1 MRHRIVAALL
11 SFFIL
16 FAAAGLAQ
24 EDRAVV
30 TGSVTDPSHAVI
42 SGASVE
48 IANKATGFHRVVTT
62 NDSGSY
68 FIPGLLVGFYELT
81 VSKTGFRTEEFQS
94 FELVTGQIRTIDTEM
109 NIASGTQEVSVS
121 AAAAPLEE
129 SSSTVGGVIDSA
141 QVANLPLNG
150 RAWTSLMALVPG
162 AINSGGGTAK
172 TIRFAGRGLDDNN
185 FRFDGVDA
193 TGIRAQAPD
202 AAGRLQI
209 STEAIAEFKVDTM
222 LYGADTGGTNGGQVE
237 VISKSGSNDFHGSAF
252 EYLRNDAISARGPFD
267 PSTLPP
273 LRLNQYGASAGG
285 AIVKNRTFFFVA
297 YEGLRQRVGTTL
309 IGNVPSDSFRAA
321 VLAQSPALAPIINS
335 FPLGNRLLSA
345 NVSRYYSTGTLSS
358 NEDSGFVRIDHRITD
373 STNFFAR
380 YNIDKV
386 QNASPSGHL
395 LDRSA
400 SNSSPLNGTMSLSHV
415 FSPTMFNVFVLG
427 ANRINAV
434 QTTNSSFFAQSGVVS
449 SVSIPGFDTLN
460 SQRNSVSAPTTY
472 SLKDDFSWTRG
483 AHSIKAGIEIKRVLY
498 NYSQPPENN
507 LIFSSLANFQANK
520 LDQVNLLDAVP
531 MHGLDKTMDFGYIED
546 AWKVR
551 SNFTLNIGLRYEFF
565 NVFHEDH
572 GRDLPFD
579 LATCGGY
586 CPVGSQFTY
595 PVTNNLEPRVSF
607 AWSPAFL
614 GKKTVIRSGF
624 GIYKGEGQLGD
635 LNAPSDNFAQRLAIT
650 SSDFPNL
657 SFPANSFY
665 QNAAT
670 SAVSPRGLSRNRQ
683 DPTVQQWGLQ
693 LQTELPAGFIL
704 DTGYIGYHG
713 YHQFYRDGENLI
725 NPLTGQ
731 RPLPGFGPI
740 DNKSAVGDNHFDG
753 WQTSLQRQ
761 FRSGVSFTANYMWS
775 HAINDGSNGGGE
787 GDYPQNNAC
796 RVCEIASSDFDVR
809 HTFTANT
816 VYNLPFGKGRQY
828 LNGGGRLSDFF
839 LGGWQFSGLGTFRS
853 GNPVNIFMERPAS
866 ALPDGNSVL
875 NGTSFQR
882 PNYNGGISIVPTNQS
897 INNWINPLAF
907 STPANGTY
915 GNAGRNLARGPA
927 FWQADMALV
936 KNFPIHE
943 RFSIDFRAE
952 AFNIFNRAQFGD
964 PNGDFSSPSFGQIT
978 TTVNNGSIT
987 GGGTPREFQFSLR
1000 LRF

>member
-1 MRHRIVAALL
+1 MQRLPAL
-11 SFFIL
+11 FV
-16 FAAAGLAQ
+16 FACLLAIPSYAQ
-24 EDRAVV
+24 EERATV
-30 TGSVTDPSHAVI
+30 TGTVTDPSNAPI
-42 SGASVE
+42 SGAKVTIESTA
-48 IANKATGFHRVVTT
+48 IGYRRVVTT
-62 NDSGSY
+62 SDSGSY
-68 FIPGLLVGFYELT
+68 SIPGLLAGHYEL
-81 VSKTGFRTEEFQS
+81 SIGKTGFRTEEFRT
-94 FELVTGQIRTIDTEM
+94 FELVTGQIRTLDAEM
-109 NIASGTQEVSVS
+109 QIASGTQEVSVL
-121 AAAAPLEE
+121 AETPPLEE
-129 SSSTVGGVIDSA
+129 SSSTVGGVIDSE

-150 RAWTSLMALVPG
+150 RDWTSLMALVPG

-222 LYGADTGGTNGGQVE
+222 LFAADTGGTNGGQVE

-267 PSTLPP
+267 PATLPP
-273 LRLNQYGASAGG
+273 LRLNQYGVSAGG

-335 FPLGNRLLSA
+335 FPIGNRPFTA
-345 NVSRYYSTGTLSS
+345 DVSRYYSTGSLSG
-358 NEDSGFVRIDHRITD
+358 NEDSGLVRIDHRISD
-373 STNFFAR
+373 NTNFFAR
-380 YNIDKV
+380 FNIDQV
-386 QNASPSGHL
+386 QLSSPSGNL
-395 LDRSA
+395 LDQSLG
-400 SNSSPLNGTMSLSHV
+400 SSTPLNGNLSLSHV
-415 FSPTMFNVFVLG
+415 FSPTLFNVVELG
-427 ANRINAV
+427 ANRIHSL
-434 QTTNSSFFAQSGVVS
+434 QTTNSHFFDQTGIVN
-449 SVSIPGFDTLN
+449 SVSIPGFSTLN
-460 SQRNSVSAPTTY
+460 QERNSVSAPTTY
-472 SLKDDFSWTRG
+472 SLKDDLSWIRG
-483 AHSIKAGIEIKRVLY
+483 AHSIQAGIEIKRVLY
-498 NYSQPPENN
+498 NYSQPSENN
-507 LIFSSLANFQANK
+507 LIYASLADFQANK
-520 LDQVNLLDAVP
+520 LDQVNVLDAVP
-531 MHGLDKTMDFGYIED
+531 MHGLDKTMYFGYIED

-551 SNFTLNIGLRYEFF
+551 SNFTLNLGLRYEFF

-595 PVTNNLEPRVSF
+595 PVTNNFEPRVSF

-614 GKKTVIRSGF
+614 GKHTVIRSGF

-635 LNAPSDNFAQRLAIT
+635 LNAPSDNFAQRLAI
-650 SSDFPNL
+650 SSSQFPNL

-665 QNAAT
+665 AAAAT
-670 SAVSPRGLSRNRQ
+670 QAVSPRGLSRNRQ

-693 LQTELPAGFIL
+693 AQTALPRGFIL

-761 FRSGVSFTANYMWS
+761 FRSGASFSANYMWS

-787 GDYPQNNAC
+787 GDYPENNAC
-796 RVCEIASSDFDVR
+796 RACEVASSDFDIR
-809 HTFTANT
+809 HTFTLNS
-816 VYNLPFGKGRQY
+816 VYDLPFGKGRQY
-828 LNGGGRLSDFF
+828 LTNGGVSNFL
-839 LGGWQFSGLGTFRS
+839 LGGWQLSGIGTARS
-853 GNPVNIFMERPAS
+853 GNPVNVIVDRPAS

-875 NGTSFQR
+875 NGTNFQR
-882 PNYNGGISIVPTNQS
+882 PNYVGGVSIVPANQS
-897 INNWINPLAF
+897 ITNWINPLAF
-907 STPANGTY
+907 VTPANGTY
-915 GNAGRNLARGPA
+915 GNAGRNLARGPS
-927 FWQADMALV
+927 FWQADIALV
-936 KNFPIHE
+936 KKFPVTE
-943 RFSIDFRAE
+943 RLSLDFRAE
-952 AFNIFNRAQFGD
+952 AFNIFNRPQFGD
-964 PNGDFSSPSFGQIT
+964 PNGDLSSPSFGQIT

-1000 LRF
+1000 LFF